1 MCLSSQPRTV
11 PSSCRSP
18 SRFLSGDRSPSSGER
33 RPGNRLSGDQSR
45 WCSRSAGRRRVTSV
59 VYMIRK
65 RPTFAGILRIFAVRE
80 VRKLAECLASFTT
93 VRSGPAGDEIKPG
106 RRAKEW
112 IAAVDRRGHR
122 DTSSVGGTARGTSA
136 RDGLSALIG
145 RTAPG
150 SQSVEAT
157 SLPPWLDRP
166 RYLLGRRNRA
176 RLADAGPD
184 RSRPGTMGHHP
195 I

>member
-1 MCLSSQPRTV
+1 MIALRQAESAVQVTV
-11 PSSCRSP
+11 YRA
-18 SRFLSGDRSPSSGER
+18 
-33 RPGNRLSGDQSR
+33 DQTQCS
-45 WCSRSAGRRRVTSV
+45 SRSAGRRRVTSV

-93 VRSGPAGDEIKPG
+93 VRSCPAGDEIKPG

-145 RTAPG
+145 RTAPP
-150 SQSVEAT
+150 V
-157 SLPPWLDRP
+157 R
-166 RYLLGRRNRA
+166 LGRFHLVSDGA
-176 RLADAGPD
+176 RGCRAGPP
-184 RSRPGTMGHHP
+184 SPAYGPCSPPLLPLP
-195 I
+195 IRQRLLIGC